1 MEFKHSLIFT
11 SISNLLSNFCSEVL
25 EQKFIQIEADDDVFL
40 PQVVKRKRV
49 IKYNYRAEI
58 MVLLH
63 LCGSPSLALNYF
75 FANCCYTYNDFD
87 NARYFILKSREQFY
101 DEYQKIAD
109 KYPLYSDRI
118 IYQMVFMV
126 FHEVSHILFDIDPEY
141 RDVYTDQSV
150 HFLDALMD
158 TYATIMKDG
167 IDNSMSENFAHY
179 SRICDTIKQ
188 SISKTKIHEIDWAN
202 IFEEYRNV
210 RNSVNGRR
218 SFEEIACDTCSIHTL
233 KTLSENLKF
242 SDKQIVELYSAEQT
256 VIQFLSLYS
265 YWDML
270 YIRHD
275 IKQYERK
282 GIDLLRILSAH
293 AIICYA
299 FNDIESE
306 ISNLVLDEAIKSI
319 PIQFQVDEINYLK
332 SIKERFNSIAKDSS
346 TIDSVGKEST
356 YVMLE
361 YLNNEILSLLSLS
374 SANKNV
380 FCIAREG
387 FIKTESNG
395 TIKMKT
401 II

>member
-25 EQKFIQIEADDDVFL
+25 EHNFIKIESDDDIFL
-40 PQVVKRKRV
+40 PQVVKKDRT

-87 NARYFILKSREQFY
+87 NARYFIIKSREQFY
-101 DEYQKIAD
+101 DEYQKIAN
-109 KYPLYSDRI
+109 KYPQYSDRI
-118 IYQMVFMV
+118 IYQMIFMV
-126 FHEVSHILFDIDPEY
+126 FHEVSHILFDIYPEF
-141 RDVYTDQSV
+141 RDVYIDQSV

-158 TYATIMKDG
+158 TYATNMKDG
-167 IDNSMSENFAHY
+167 VSNSMSENFTHY
-179 SRICDTIKQ
+179 SKICDTINE
-188 SISKTKIHEIDWAN
+188 SISKTIKMEIDWTN
-202 IFEEYRNV
+202 IFKEYKNV
-210 RNSVNGRR
+210 RNKVNGKR
-218 SFEEIACDTCSIHTL
+218 SLEEIACDTCSIHTL

-256 VIQFLSLYS
+256 AIQFLSLYS
-265 YWDML
+265 YWDMI
-270 YIRHD
+270 YVRHD
-275 IKQYERK
+275 RKQYERK

-299 FNDIESE
+299 FNDVESE

-319 PIQFQVDEINYLK
+319 PIQFQVDEISYLS

-361 YLNNEILSLLSLS
+361 YLNSEILSLLSLS

-387 FIKTESNG
+387 SIETDSNG
-395 TIKMKT
+395 TIRMKT